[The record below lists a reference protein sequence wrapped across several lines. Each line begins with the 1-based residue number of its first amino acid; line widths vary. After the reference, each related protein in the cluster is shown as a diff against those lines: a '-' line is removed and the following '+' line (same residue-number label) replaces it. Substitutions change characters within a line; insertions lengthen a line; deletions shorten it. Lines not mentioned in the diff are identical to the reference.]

1 MSPDQTALE
10 ISYLKIF
17 FHDFGAYPFFFPL
30 TEELAQHGHA
40 VTHAYV
46 NILSIERNAVVS
58 DLSTHHQRMPL
69 KMPGD
74 YHRIKY
80 SFPKRFWMEW
90 AYGRQLR
97 SIVEAE
103 QPDLIISANAPTH
116 IQAQLQAAAAA
127 VGAKFIY
134 WVQDFYS
141 EAVRSLLQ
149 QKFGIPGSVIGSFFR
164 QWERRQLLRS
174 DGVLV
179 ITDAFRE
186 PLLQWGV
193 PETKIETLENWAPIE
208 SLPVLDQGNSWSL
221 EQGLDGKFC
230 FLYSGSM
237 GLKHNPDLLL
247 SLAEKYRH
255 DTDVKVV
262 VVAEGNGADFLQEK
276 ANASALQETLIVLP
290 MQPAERVP
298 EVLATASV
306 LIATLEPEASHICV
320 PSKVLT
326 YLCAQRPL
334 LLSIAGENLAA
345 QTVNREGA
353 GFTAEPNDSDGFLA
367 RADELRQ
374 DPERCESMG
383 RKARVYAEQA
393 FQIEKIVDRFE
404 GFLGRVL

>member
-1 MSPDQTALE
+1 M
-10 ISYLKIF
+10 KIF
-17 FHDFGAYPFFFPL
+17 FHDFGAYPFLFPF
-30 TEELAQHGHA
+30 TEQLAQRGHT

-46 NILSIERNAVVS
+46 NILSIERNVATKEV
-58 DLSTHHQRMPL
+58 TPNHQRLPL

-74 YHRIKY
+74 YHQIKY
-80 SFPKRFWMEW
+80 SFPKRFRMEW
-90 AYGRQLR
+90 VYGRHLR
-97 SIVEAE
+97 SILEAE

-116 IQAQLQAAAAA
+116 IQSQLQSAASA

-149 QKFGIPGSVIGSFFR
+149 QKFGVPGAVTGSFFR
-164 QWERRQLLRS
+164 QWERQQLLRS

-208 SLPVLDQGNSWSL
+208 SLPVLAQENAWSREL
-221 EQGLDGKFC
+221 GLDGKFC

-237 GLKHNPDLLL
+237 GLKHNPGLLL

-262 VVAEGNGADFLQEK
+262 VVAEGSGADFLSEK
-276 ANASALQETLIVLP
+276 AKDLVLQEALIVLP
-290 MQPAERVP
+290 MQSAERVP

-306 LIATLEPEASHICV
+306 LIATLEPVASHICV

-326 YLCAQRPL
+326 YLCAKRPL
-334 LLSIAGENLAA
+334 LLSIARENLAA

-353 GFTAEPNDSDGFLA
+353 GFTVEPNNCEEFLA
-367 RADELRQ
+367 FADDLRQ
-374 DPERCESMG
+374 NPERCEGMG
-383 RKARVYAEQA
+383 SNARRYAEEA
-393 FQIEKIVDRFE
+393 FQIEKIVDRFA
-404 GFLGRVL
+404 GFLRRVL

>member
-1 MSPDQTALE
+1 MKVL
-10 ISYLKIF
+10 
-17 FHDFGAYPFFFPL
+17 FHDFGDFPL
-30 TEELAQHGHA
+30 FFAFTEALANRHVSVVHCSVGLLSVGRSNTNH
-40 VTHAYV
+40 VHTDNYK
-46 NILSIERNAVVS
+46 NISLSI
-58 DLSTHHQRMPL
+58 
-69 KMPGD
+69 PGD
-74 YHRIKY
+74 YHSAKK
-80 SFPKRFWMEW
+80 SFTRRFRMEW
-90 AYGRQLR
+90 AYARQLR
-97 SIVEAE
+97 SVIEAE

-116 IQAQLQAAAAA
+116 IQAQLQAAAAT

-149 QKFGIPGSVIGSFFR
+149 QKFGAPGSVIGAFFR

-193 PETKIETLENWAPIE
+193 PETKIEILENWAPIE
-208 SLPVLDQGNSWSL
+208 SLPVLAQENAWSL

-255 DTDVKVV
+255 DPAVKVV
-262 VVAEGNGADFLQEK
+262 VVAEGSGADFLSEK
-276 ANASALQETLIVLP
+276 AKDLALQETLIVLP

-298 EVLATASV
+298 VVLATASV

-353 GFTAEPNDSDGFLA
+353 GFTAEPNDGEAFLA
-367 RADELRQ
+367 RADELLQHREQ
-374 DPERCESMG
+374 CEGMG
-383 RKARVYAEQA
+383 RNARRYAEEA

-404 GFLGRVL
+404 EFIQRVLK

>member
-1 MSPDQTALE
+1 M
-10 ISYLKIF
+10 
-17 FHDFGAYPFFFPL
+17 
-30 TEELAQHGHA
+30 
-40 VTHAYV
+40 
-46 NILSIERNAVVS
+46 
-58 DLSTHHQRMPL
+58 
-69 KMPGD
+69 
-74 YHRIKY
+74 
-80 SFPKRFWMEW
+80 
-90 AYGRQLR
+90 
-97 SIVEAE
+97 
-103 QPDLIISANAPTH
+103 
-116 IQAQLQAAAAA
+116 
-127 VGAKFIY
+127 
-134 WVQDFYS
+134 
-141 EAVRSLLQ
+141 
-149 QKFGIPGSVIGSFFR
+149 
-164 QWERRQLLRS
+164 
-174 DGVLV
+174 V

-193 PETKIETLENWAPIE
+193 PEAKIETLENWAPIE
-208 SLPVLDQGNSWSL
+208 SIPVVPQENAWSL

-262 VVAEGNGADFLQEK
+262 VVAEGSGADFLSEK
-276 ANASALQETLIVLP
+276 AKDLALQETLIVLP

-353 GFTAEPNDSDGFLA
+353 GFTAEPDDGEAFLA
-367 RADELRQ
+367 RADELLQ
-374 DPERCESMG
+374 HPEQCEGMG
-383 RKARVYAEQA
+383 RNARRYAEEA
-393 FQIEKIVDRFE
+393 FQIEIIVDRFE
-404 GFLGRVL
+404 EFIQRVLK

>member
-10 ISYLKIF
+10 ISCLKIF
-17 FHDFGAYPFFFPL
+17 FHDFGAYPFFFPW
-30 TEELAQHGHA
+30 TEQLAHRGHA

-46 NILSIERNAVVS
+46 NILSIERNVTTEAM
-58 DLSTHHQRMPL
+58 TPNHQRLPL
-69 KMPGD
+69 KMAGD

-80 SFPKRFWMEW
+80 SFPKRFRMER

-97 SIVEAE
+97 SVIEAE

-116 IQAQLQAAAAA
+116 IQAQLQSAARA

-149 QKFGIPGSVIGSFFR
+149 QKFGMPGSVIGSFFR
-164 QWERRQLLRS
+164 QWERRQLLRG

-186 PLLQWGV
+186 PLLQWGI
-193 PETKIETLENWAPIE
+193 PEERIETLENWAPIE
-208 SLPVLDQGNSWSL
+208 SLPVLAQENSWSL
-221 EQGLDGKFC
+221 EQGLGGKFC

-255 DTDVKVV
+255 ETDVKVV
-262 VVAEGNGADFLQEK
+262 VVAEGNGADYLRQQAEQPEL
-276 ANASALQETLIVLP
+276 NGTLIVLP
-290 MQPAERVP
+290 MQPAELVP

-326 YLCAQRPL
+326 YLCAERPL
-334 LLSIAGENLAA
+334 LLSISGENLAA

-353 GFTAEPNDSDGFLA
+353 GFTAEPNDSEGFLS

-374 DPERCESMG
+374 DPECCESMG
-383 RKARVYAEQA
+383 RNARVYAEQA

>member
-1 MSPDQTALE
+1 
-10 ISYLKIF
+10 LKIF

-30 TEELAQHGHA
+30 TEQLAQRGYA
-40 VTHAYV
+40 VTHANV
-46 NILSIERNAVVS
+46 NTLSIERNFA
-58 DLSTHHQRMPL
+58 TEAMTPNHQRLPL
-69 KMPGD
+69 RMPGD

-80 SFPKRFWMEW
+80 SFPRRFRMEQ

-97 SIVEAE
+97 SVIEAK

-116 IQAQLQAAAAA
+116 IQAALQRAAR
-127 VGAKFIY
+127 KLDIPFIC

-141 EAVRSLLQ
+141 EAVRSILQ
-149 QKFGIPGSVIGSFFR
+149 QKFGFAGSVIGSLFK
-164 QWERRQLLRS
+164 QWERRQLLCS
-174 DGVLV
+174 DGVMV

-193 PETKIETLENWAPIE
+193 PEKKIETLENWAPIE
-208 SLPVLDQGNSWSL
+208 SLPVLAQENSWSL

-230 FLYSGSM
+230 FLYSGTM

-255 DTDVKVV
+255 DPNVKVV
-262 VVAEGNGADFLQEK
+262 VVAEGSGADFLQVK
-276 ANASALQETLIVLP
+276 ADASALDETLIILP

-306 LIATLEPEASHICV
+306 LVATLEAEASHICV

-326 YLCAQRPL
+326 YLCAHRPL
-334 LLSIAGENLAA
+334 LLSIASENLAA
-345 QTVNREGA
+345 QTVNRESA
-353 GFTAEPNDSDGFLA
+353 GFTTEPHDSEGFLA

-383 RKARVYAEQA
+383 CKARVYAEKA

-404 GFLGRVL
+404 RFLGRVL

>member
-1 MSPDQTALE
+1 M
-10 ISYLKIF
+10 KIL
-17 FHDFGAYPFFFPL
+17 FHDFGAYPFLFPL
-30 TEELAQHGHA
+30 TEQLAQRGHK

-46 NILSIERNAVVS
+46 NILSIERNVATKEV
-58 DLSTHHQRMPL
+58 TPHHQRMPL
-69 KMPGD
+69 KMSGD
-74 YHRIKY
+74 YQRLKY
-80 SFPKRFWMEW
+80 SFPKRFRMEW

-97 SIVEAE
+97 SVIEAE

-116 IQAQLQAAAAA
+116 IQAQLQAAASA

-134 WVQDFYS
+134 WFQDFYS
-141 EAVRSLLQ
+141 EAVRSLLR
-149 QKFGIPGSVIGSFFR
+149 QKFGMLGLVIGSFFR

-186 PLLQWGV
+186 PLLLWGV
-193 PETKIETLENWAPIE
+193 PETKIVTLENWAPIG
-208 SLPVLDQGNSWSL
+208 SLPVLVQENSWSR

-255 DTDVKVV
+255 DSAVKVV
-262 VVAEGNGADFLQEK
+262 VVAEGSGADFLSEK
-276 ANASALQETLIVLP
+276 SKELGLRETLIVLP

-306 LIATLEPEASHICV
+306 LVATLEPEASHICV

-326 YLCAQRPL
+326 YLCAERPL
-334 LLSIAGENLAA
+334 LLSITGENLAA

-353 GFTAEPNDSDGFLA
+353 GFTAEPNDSEGFLA

-374 DPERCESMG
+374 DTACCESMG
-383 RKARVYAEQA
+383 RKARSYAEQA
-393 FQIEKIVDRFE
+393 FQIDEIVSRFE

>member
-1 MSPDQTALE
+1 MAG
-10 ISYLKIF
+10 Y
-17 FHDFGAYPFFFPL
+17 
-30 TEELAQHGHA
+30 
-40 VTHAYV
+40 
-46 NILSIERNAVVS
+46 
-58 DLSTHHQRMPL
+58 
-69 KMPGD
+69 

-80 SFPKRFWMEW
+80 SFPKRFRMER
-90 AYGRQLR
+90 AYGRKLL
-97 SIVEAE
+97 SVIEAE

-116 IQAQLQAAAAA
+116 ILAQLQAAAAT

-149 QKFGIPGSVIGSFFR
+149 QKFGMPGAVIGSFFR
-164 QWERRQLLRS
+164 QWERRLLLSS

-186 PLLQWGV
+186 PFLQWGL
-193 PETKIETLENWAPIE
+193 PEAKIETLENWALIE
-208 SLPVLDQGNSWSL
+208 SLAVLAQENSWSL
-221 EQGLDGKFC
+221 EQGLNGKFC

-255 DTDVKVV
+255 DTAVKVV
-262 VVAEGNGADFLQEK
+262 AVAEGSGADFLSEK
-276 ANASALQETLIVLP
+276 AKDLALQETLIVLP
-290 MQPAERVP
+290 LQPSERVP

-326 YLCAQRPL
+326 YLCAERPL

-345 QTVNREGA
+345 QTVKREGA
-353 GFTAEPNDSDGFLA
+353 GFTVEPNDSEGFLA

-374 DPERCESMG
+374 DPECCKSMG
-383 RKARVYAEQA
+383 RKARSYAEQA
-393 FQIEKIVDRFE
+393 FQVDEIVSRFE

>member
-1 MSPDQTALE
+1 MSPDQTPLE
-10 ISYLKIF
+10 ISSLKIF

-30 TEELAQHGHA
+30 TEELALRGHA

-46 NILSIERNAVVS
+46 NILSIERNVATKEVIPN
-58 DLSTHHQRMPL
+58 HQRMPL
-69 KMPGD
+69 KVPGD

-80 SFPKRFWMEW
+80 SFPERFRMEW

-97 SIVEAE
+97 SVVEAE

-116 IQAQLQAAAAA
+116 IQAQLQAVAAA

-141 EAVRSLLQ
+141 EAVRSLLL

-193 PETKIETLENWAPIE
+193 PEAKIETLENWAPIE
-208 SLPVLDQGNSWSL
+208 SLPVLTQENSWSL

-255 DTDVKVV
+255 DPDVKVV
-262 VVAEGNGADFLQEK
+262 VVAEGSGADFLQEK

-353 GFTAEPNDSDGFLA
+353 GFTAEPNDSEGFLA
-367 RADELRQ
+367 CADQLRH